1 VSDPADAVHEYDEF
15 GLFHENI
22 AEFDLDV
29 DEVPPVV
36 RIDTSVPDGDGG
48 SRTVSAL
55 RWGSGDPELVLV
67 HGGAQNAHTWDTV
80 ALALGR
86 RVLAIDLPGHGHSDW
101 RADGAYSPM
110 NLADDV
116 AVVVAAHAPTARIVV
131 GMSLGGLTAMELA
144 VRHPALV
151 RSLVMV
157 DITPGVNAAKTKAIT
172 DFVDGP
178 QEFASFDDLLARTKA
193 HNPTR
198 SESSLRRG
206 ILHNAH
212 QRPDGSWQ
220 WRYDRGSHARA
231 RTSEPVD
238 GDAAVPDETADQ
250 TSDQTADATASV
262 LSPLWD
268 DFGSIRCPV
277 TLVRGSL
284 SPVVDDDD
292 VAEARRRQ
300 PDLVVHVV
308 DGAGHSV
315 QGDRPVELA
324 AILAAIR

>member
-1 VSDPADAVHEYDEF
+1 
-15 GLFHENI
+15 
-22 AEFDLDV
+22 
-29 DEVPPVV
+29 
-36 RIDTSVPDGDGG
+36 
-48 SRTVSAL
+48 
-55 RWGSGDPELVLV
+55 
-67 HGGAQNAHTWDTV
+67 
-80 ALALGR
+80 
-86 RVLAIDLPGHGHSDW
+86 
-101 RADGAYSPM
+101 
-110 NLADDV
+110 
-116 AVVVAAHAPTARIVV
+116 
-131 GMSLGGLTAMELA
+131 
-144 VRHPALV
+144 
-151 RSLVMV
+151 
-157 DITPGVNAAKTKAIT
+157 VNAAKTKAIT

-178 QEFASFDDLLARTKA
+178 QEFASFDDLLARTKE

-238 GDAAVPDETADQ
+238 GDAAAPDETADQ
-250 TSDQTADATASV
+250 TADQTSDATASA

-300 PDLVVHVV
+300 HDLVVHVV

>member
-1 VSDPADAVHEYDEF
+1 VTDGADPMHDYDEF
-15 GLFHENI
+15 GLFGENI
-22 AEFDLDV
+22 AEFGLDV
-29 DEVPPVV
+29 AEVPPVDRV
-36 RIDTSVPDGDGG
+36 DTPVPDGGGG

-55 RWGSGDPELVLV
+55 RWGSGDPEFVLV

-86 RVLAIDLPGHGHSDW
+86 PVLSVDLPGHGHSDW
-101 RADGAYSPM
+101 RADGAYSPS

-116 AVVVAAHAPTARIVV
+116 AVVVASHAPNARIVV

-144 VRHPALV
+144 VRHPTLV

-178 QEFASFDDLLARTKA
+178 QEFASFDELLARTKE

-206 ILHNAH
+206 ILHNARR
-212 QRPDGSWQ
+212 RPDGSWQ

-231 RTSEPVD
+231 RSAETVAGAD
-238 GDAAVPDETADQ
+238 GPGSAPDAQ
-250 TSDQTADATASV
+250 SDPTASA

-268 DFGSIRCPV
+268 DFGSIGCPI

-292 VAEARRRQ
+292 VAEARRRR
-300 PDLVVHVV
+300 PDVVVHVV

-324 AILAAIR
+324 AILAEIP

>member
-1 VSDPADAVHEYDEF
+1 VLAVTDYDEF

-22 AEFDLDV
+22 AEFDL
-29 DEVPPVV
+29 
-36 RIDTSVPDGDGG
+36 SVAAAPSVERVETLVNGDDG
-48 SRTVSAL
+48 STRAVSAL
-55 RWGSGDPELVLV
+55 RWGSDDPEFVLL

-86 RVLAIDLPGHGHSDW
+86 PLLAIDLPGHGHSAW
-101 RADGAYSPM
+101 REDGAYSPM

-116 AVVVAAHAPTARIVV
+116 AAVVAAHAPHARVVV

-144 VRHPALV
+144 VRHPASV

-178 QEFASFDDLLARTKA
+178 QEFASFDDLLARTQE

-198 SESSLRRG
+198 TEASLRRG
-206 ILHNAH
+206 ILHNA
-212 QRPDGSWQ
+212 QQQADGSWQ

-231 RTSEPVD
+231 
-238 GDAAVPDETADQ
+238 GKAAPGFD
-250 TSDQTADATASV
+250 DATDSDAPDGAM
-262 LSPLWD
+262 SPLWD
-268 DFGSIRCPV
+268 DFGTISCPV

-292 VAEARRRQ
+292 VAEARRLQ
-300 PDLVVHVV
+300 PGLLVHVV

-324 AILAAIR
+324 AILAALA